1 MSKIFGSLMK
11 TVYSVGN
18 IPMNIKQRRLDP
30 VKAQTKEL
38 KKLLKKA
45 SNTAFGQYYH
55 FDDILESE
63 DILKK
68 YKENIPIF
76 DYNSMYKNWWFRALN
91 GETFVTW
98 PGKIKYFALSSGT
111 SEASSKFIPI
121 TNNMLSSIKKA
132 SIQQILATTK
142 YDSLRI
148 SMKKAS

>member
-55 FDDILESE
+55 FDEILGSE

-98 PGKIKYFALSSGT
+98 PGKIKYFAL
-111 SEASSKFIPI
+111 
-121 TNNMLSSIKKA
+121 L
-132 SIQQILATTK
+132 Q
-142 YDSLRI
+142 
-148 SMKKAS
+148 